1 MNRDWAFHKE
11 VQGDEW
17 MSLENV
23 RLLDE
28 FLSLFRWPIRPADED
43 YNVRPGASKHLAQA
57 IIFVQQMVP
66 SFLEGYLLPRNSCT
80 CP

>member
-28 FLSLFRWPIRPADED
+28 FLSLFRWPIRW
-43 YNVRPGASKHLAQA
+43 
-57 IIFVQQMVP
+57 
-66 SFLEGYLLPRNSCT
+66 
-80 CP
+80 